1 MANLNINKDDLNNA
15 IAHLESLTE
24 QVELTIFGDDK
35 LPRRGKTFPQCLNR
49 FIHTSTLLLE
59 DVPLLQS
66 ANELWLT
73 IGLDLEEFEF
83 MVDGSGLDEDEYEKI
98 VDLMDGIEEEIDLL
112 KNQFEKRVKEQRG
125 LRASEV
131 DL

>member
-24 QVELTIFGDDK
+24 QVELTRFGDDK
-35 LPRRGKTFPQCLNR
+35 LPRRGKTFAVCLNR
-49 FIHTSTLLLE
+49 FIGITQQLLE
-59 DVPLLQS
+59 GLPLLQKQK
-66 ANELWLT
+66 ELWLT

-83 MVDGSGLDEDEYEKI
+83 MVDGSGVDEDEYENI

-112 KNQFEKRVKEQRG
+112 TNQFEKRVKEQPVF
-125 LRASEV
+125 RASEV